1 MEQLARGIFYE
12 GSYLGVTLG
21 GLVYPHGTITIDAPL
36 RAEDAR
42 SWRSALLNQRGGTNR
57 LLVNLDAHPD
67 RTLGSRAMECP
78 IVAQQKTAQI
88 FRNRPTIFKGQ
99 AMETGS
105 TWELYSDAIGM
116 RWAIPDIT
124 FSLGM
129 SLHWGGPEILLENH
143 PGSTPGAIWVIIP
156 EEKIVFVGDL
166 VVKNQPPFLA
176 NADLSEWLVTL
187 DLLMNSYQDYV
198 IVSGRG
204 GPLAVDSI
212 SQQALF
218 LKDVMVKLERMEE
231 KNALPEATE
240 DLIPDLLA
248 ELSFTRDKQVR
259 YAQRLRYGLYHYY
272 SRRYRSSNSL
282 EHRMEED
289 EE

>member
-21 GLVYPHGTITIDAPL
+21 GLVFSHGTIIIDAPL

-42 SWRSALLNQRGGTNR
+42 SWRSTLLNQRGGTNR
-57 LLVNLDAHPD
+57 LLINLDAHPD
-67 RTLGSRAMECP
+67 RTLGSRAMECT
-78 IVAQQKTAQI
+78 IVAQQKTAQV

-99 AMETGS
+99 AMETGAA
-105 TWELYSDAIGM
+105 WELYSDAIGM

-124 FSLGM
+124 FSQKM

-156 EEKIVFVGDL
+156 DEKIVFVGDL
-166 VVKNQPPFLA
+166 VVINQPPFLA
-176 NADLSEWLVTL
+176 NADLPEWIGTL
-187 DLLMNSYQDYV
+187 DLVKESYQDYV

-204 GPLAVDSI
+204 GPLAGDTVSK
-212 SQQALF
+212 QAAF
-218 LKDVMVKLERMEE
+218 LKDVMVRLERMAEQNASPEE
-231 KNALPEATE
+231 TEAM
-240 DLIPDLLA
+240 IPDLLA
-248 ELSFTRDKQVR
+248 GLVFTRDKQLR

-272 SRRYRSSNSL
+272 SRHYRSLTPL
-282 EHRMEED
+282 EQRMDD
-289 EE
+289 EEE